1 MLELE
6 ADQPRPPAGL
16 GLEIRDQVALGAL
29 TATYPPE
36 LVDQVLAAT
45 GRTEQR
51 RRLLPARVMVY
62 YALALALFAGVGYE
76 EVMRCLVHGLGWA
89 RPSAGR
95 SRRTWPAWHVPG
107 ASAIAEAR
115 ARLGAEPLRVLFQ
128 RAVIPL
134 ATPAT
139 PGGWYRTW
147 RLMTIDGTCLEVA
160 DTPANEAAFGRPGSG
175 RGERRAAFPQV
186 RMVGLVECGTHA
198 ILDAEVA
205 GIAAGG
211 ELRLVGP
218 LARSL
223 TSGML
228 VLCDR
233 GILGA
238 DLWRALTA
246 TGAELLWRAKA
257 NAVLPVDQPLAD
269 GSYLSRIHPARDR
282 HRHADPT
289 IVRVVEY
296 RLDDPGRPQA
306 AGTIYRLV
314 TSILDPAAAPAA
326 ELAALYAQRW
336 EIETTLGELKTAQRG
351 RQAVLRSRTPDGVL
365 QEVWAHL
372 LVHYALRRLM
382 HQAALD
388 QALDPD
394 RLSFTHTIRIVRRQL
409 LTQTAF
415 SP

>member
-1 MLELE
+1 MVEQE
-6 ADQPRPPAGL
+6 ADPPGL
-16 GLEIRDQVALGAL
+16 VGGIGIRDQVALGAL
-29 TATYPPE
+29 TASYPPE
-36 LVDQVLAAT
+36 LVDEVLAVT
-45 GRTEQR
+45 GRIERR

-89 RPSAGR
+89 RPRPGR

-107 ASAIAEAR
+107 SSAIAEAR

-128 RAVIPL
+128 RAVVPL
-134 ATPAT
+134 ATPTT
-139 PGGWYRTW
+139 PGAWYRDW
-147 RLMTIDGTCLEVA
+147 RVCAIDGTCLEVA
-160 DTPANEAAFGRPGSG
+160 DSPANEAAFGRPGSG

-186 RMVGLVECGTHA
+186 RLVGLTECGTHA

-211 ELRLVGP
+211 ELRLVP
-218 LARSL
+218 RLARSL
-223 TSGML
+223 SGGML

-233 GILGA
+233 GIFGA
-238 DLWRALTA
+238 DLWRAMTA
-246 TGAELLWRAKA
+246 TGAQLLWRAKT
-257 NAVLPVDQPLAD
+257 NAVLPVVQPLAD

-296 RLDDPGRPQA
+296 RLDDPGRGQRGQA
-306 AGTIYRLV
+306 TDTVYRLV
-314 TSILDPAAAPAA
+314 SSILDPTAAPAA

-336 EIETTLGELKTAQRG
+336 EIETALGEVKTSQRG
-351 RQAVLRSRTPDGVL
+351 PGAVLRSRTPEGVR

-372 LVHYALRRLM
+372 LVHYPLCQPPA
-382 HQAALD
+382 
-388 QALDPD
+388 
-394 RLSFTHTIRIVRRQL
+394 RQIEL
-409 LTQTAF
+409 LNH
-415 SP
+415 

>member
-6 ADQPRPPAGL
+6 AHEPGRPAGV
-16 GLEIRDQVALGAL
+16 GIRDQVALGAL

-62 YALALALFAGVGYE
+62 YVLALALFAGVGYE
-76 EVMRCLVHGLGWA
+76 EVMRSLVHGLGWA
-89 RPSAGR
+89 RPSPGR

-107 ASAIAEAR
+107 ASAIGEAR
-115 ARLGAEPLRVLFQ
+115 ARLGPEPLQGLFQ
-128 RAVIPL
+128 RAVVPL

-139 PGGWYRTW
+139 PGAWYRTW
-147 RLMTIDGTCLEVA
+147 RVCAIDGTCLEVA
-160 DTPANEAAFGRPGSG
+160 DTPANDAAFGRPGSP

-186 RMVGLVECGTHA
+186 RLVGLTECGTHA
-198 ILDAEVA
+198 IVDAEVA

-211 ELRLVGP
+211 ELRLVAP

-223 TSGML
+223 GPGML
-228 VLCDR
+228 VLGDR
-233 GILGA
+233 GIRGA
-238 DLWRALTA
+238 DLWRRLTA
-246 TGAELLWRAKA
+246 TGAQLLWRARA
-257 NAVLPVDQPLAD
+257 DAVLPVDQVLAD
-269 GSYLSRIHPARDR
+269 GSYLSRIHLRRDR

-289 IVRVVEY
+289 VVRVVEY

-306 AGTIYRLV
+306 AGRVYRLV
-314 TSILDPAAAPAA
+314 TSILDPAAAPAT
-326 ELAALYAQRW
+326 ELAGLYAQRW
-336 EIETTLGELKTAQRG
+336 EIETALGELKTSQRG

-382 HQAALD
+382 QHAAAD
-388 QALDPD
+388 QGLDPD
-394 RLSFTHTIRIVRRQL
+394 RLSFTHTIRIVRRQV
-409 LTQTAF
+409 LTQAAF

>member
-1 MLELE
+1 MEGRVPQQQTAQEPEL
-6 ADQPRPPAGL
+6 AGV
-16 GLEIRDQVALGAL
+16 GIRDQVALGAL
-29 TATYPPE
+29 TATFPPE
-36 LVDQVLAAT
+36 LVDEVVAAT

-89 RPSAGR
+89 RPQPGR

-107 ASAIAEAR
+107 ASASAEAR
-115 ARLGAEPLRVLFQ
+115 ARLGVEPLRVLFQ
-128 RAVIPL
+128 GAVMPL
-134 ATPAT
+134 ATPTT
-139 PGGWYRTW
+139 PGAWYRTW

-160 DTPANEAAFGRPGSG
+160 DTLANDHAFGRPGSG

-186 RMVGLVECGTHA
+186 RVVGLVECGTHA

-205 GIAAGG
+205 GVAAGG
-211 ELRLVGP
+211 ELRLVAP

-223 TSGML
+223 ARGML

-233 GILGA
+233 GVLGA
-238 DLWRALTA
+238 DLWRTLTA
-246 TGAELLWRAKA
+246 TGTELLWRAKA

-306 AGTIYRLV
+306 AATTYRLV
-314 TSILDPAAAPAA
+314 TSILDPTGAPAT

-351 RQAVLRSRTPDGVL
+351 SGAVLRSHTPMGSC
-365 QEVWAHL
+365 
-372 LVHYALRRLM
+372 RRSGPTCWSTTRC
-382 HQAALD
+382 AG
-388 QALDPD
+388 
-394 RLSFTHTIRIVRRQL
+394 
-409 LTQTAF
+409 
-415 SP
+415 